1 MKTIIE
7 IKDLSKTY
15 ASGLNALKGVSLDI
29 LRGEILALL
38 GPNGAGKTTLI
49 SIVCGIVNKSGGS
62 VTVDGHDSVT
72 AFREARKLIGLV
84 PQELSLPIFETVWD
98 TVSFSR
104 SLFGREKN
112 PAYIESILKKL
123 SLWDKKDS
131 KIVALSGGM
140 KRRVLIAK
148 ALSHEP
154 RILFLDEPTAGVD
167 VALRQD
173 LWNVVRT
180 LRDDGVTVILTT
192 HYIEEAEE
200 LADRVGIINKGGLV
214 LIEDKATLMRKMGQK
229 KLTLELDKPLKVVPK
244 SLAKYGLEVQGEGKV
259 LHYAFDSKQGSSAI
273 AGLLNDLAKAK
284 ISYNDLHTDQSSLE
298 DIFLKL
304 VQS

>member
-1 MKTIIE
+1 
-7 IKDLSKTY
+7 
-15 ASGLNALKGVSLDI
+15 
-29 LRGEILALL
+29 
-38 GPNGAGKTTLI
+38 LI
-49 SIVCGIVNKSGGS
+49 SIVCGIVNKTDGS
-62 VTVDGHDSVT
+62 VTVDGHDNVS

-112 PAYIESILKKL
+112 NSYIEGILKKL
-123 SLWDKKDS
+123 SLWDKKDA

-192 HYIEEAEE
+192 HHIEEAEE
-200 LADRVGIINKGGLV
+200 LADRVGVINKGGLV

-229 KLTLELDKPLKVVPK
+229 KLTLELDKPLKTIPK
-244 SLAKYGLEVQGEGKV
+244 SLAKYELEMQGEGKV
-259 LHYAFDSKQGSSAI
+259 LHYAFDSKQGTSEI
-273 AGLLNDLAKAK
+273 AGLLNGLAKAK
-284 ISYNDLHTDQSSLE
+284 ISYNDLHTEQSSLE

-304 VQS
+304 VS

>member
-1 MKTIIE
+1 MKSIIE

-15 ASGLNALKGVSLDI
+15 ASGLQALKGVSLDI
-29 LRGEILALL
+29 RRGEILALL

-49 SIVCGIVNKSGGS
+49 SIVCGIVNKTDGS
-62 VTVDGHDSVT
+62 VTVDGHDNVS

-112 PAYIESILKKL
+112 NSYIEGILKKL
-123 SLWDKKDS
+123 SLWDKKDA

-173 LWNVVRT
+173 LWNVVRN

-200 LADRVGIINKGGLV
+200 LADRVGVINKGGLV

-229 KLTLELDKPLKVVPK
+229 KLTLELDKPLKTIPK
-244 SLAKYGLEVQGEGKV
+244 SLAKYELEMQGEGKV
-259 LHYAFDSKQGSSAI
+259 LHYAFDSKQGTSEI

-284 ISYNDLHTDQSSLE
+284 VSYNDLHTEQSSLE

-304 VQS
+304 VS